1 MTRPMDV
8 VLRGTRLNASR
19 VISAQGTLDD
29 AALAARIDALV
40 AWLART
46 GIRRVASRLDN
57 GSGWFVLDLALRE
70 IGGVHVPLPVFFS
83 EAQVRHALAS
93 SGAQCVVTAR
103 EDAMPPGVEALS
115 GFVDGERLACWRT
128 PAHDTPGPELPH
140 RTACITYTSG
150 TTGRPRGVCLDAD
163 TLFTVAASLV
173 GALYYLRVVKVM
185 WFDEVADA
193 SPISTPLDMR
203 VVLSL
208 NGILVVILGV
218 LPGPLLAACLSAMSA
233 TLKS

>member
-8 VLRGTRLNASR
+8 VLRGTRLNAPR

-57 GSGWFVLDLALRE
+57 GPGWFVLDLALRE

-115 GFVDGERLACWRT
+115 GFPLMRTTRCRASHHTQPAKLARINWWKV
-128 PAHDTPGPELPH
+128 
-140 RTACITYTSG
+140 TS
-150 TTGRPRGVCLDAD
+150 A
-163 TLFTVAASLV
+163 
-173 GALYYLRVVKVM
+173 
-185 WFDEVADA
+185 
-193 SPISTPLDMR
+193 
-203 VVLSL
+203 VL
-208 NGILVVILGV
+208 
-218 LPGPLLAACLSAMSA
+218 AW
-233 TLKS
+233 TH